1 MEVIM
6 EKDELKMKLA
16 NAIQK
21 CQCDIPTIAKQ
32 LGISQKQFEKY
43 AKGEILPP
51 VVVFAN
57 ICKILNLDA
66 NEIIYKKKSN

>member
-1 MEVIM
+1 MEVTM
-6 EKDELKMKLA
+6 EKEKLKMRLA

-32 LGISQKQFEKY
+32 LGISQNQFEQY
-43 AKGEILPP
+43 AKGEILPS

-66 NEIIYKKKSN
+66 NKIIYEKKSN